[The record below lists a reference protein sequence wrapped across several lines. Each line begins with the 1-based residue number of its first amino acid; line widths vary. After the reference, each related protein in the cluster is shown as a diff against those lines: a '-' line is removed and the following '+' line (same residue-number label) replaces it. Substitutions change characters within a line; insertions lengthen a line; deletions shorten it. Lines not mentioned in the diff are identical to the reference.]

1 MQKKSGPIDYSYHT
15 DLSQNALGKNVLVI
29 QML

>member
-1 MQKKSGPIDYSYHT
+1 MHKKSGPIDYSYHT
-15 DLSQNALGKNVLVI
+15 DLSQNVLGKNVLVI

>member
-1 MQKKSGPIDYSYHT
+1 MHRKSGPIDYSYHT